1 MNQYQTPLNS
11 QQSRYQ
17 NNQNNNTT
25 QTNRNAQYLNDYRF
39 FSFESTGPEQKPV
52 MEYQTPK
59 KIQPY
64 VPVKIN
70 SFGPKTNT
78 ENKPTNVTLPIQQ
91 IQQPQKQ
98 TTNDMSLNDIFTDKN
113 GIPTMP
119 ESDGCGLFQP
129 ETERNIENKVQP
141 PLQPNPKEQTIDS
154 LNDINTTDDFQI
166 DSIPMNEGNE
176 EKIITEYDDKY
187 EEKLKEFQSQGINE
201 PKEEIKTVKQDEV
214 NKETVTPP
222 ILPKPENM
230 TPLQRKRWEEEERK
244 RLFQINP
251 YSQQGPTTIPLKG
264 IILKESCDIKVP
276 IVHRQGTYQLINQH
290 LCKLGYEPQ
299 QASDL
304 AMKEEIFIS
313 SCSNDYHSF
322 LLNRHRRFKILGI
335 EVSKS
340 STSNHQNAS
349 KVVKKN

>member
-11 QQSRYQ
+11 QQTEYQ
-17 NNQNNNTT
+17 NNNITQPKRNT
-25 QTNRNAQYLNDYRF
+25 QYLNDYRF
-39 FSFESTGPEQKPV
+39 FSFEFTGTEQRPV

-70 SFGPKTNT
+70 SFIPKTNT
-78 ENKPTNVTLPIQQ
+78 ENKPTNIALPVQQ
-91 IQQPQKQ
+91 VQQPQKQ
-98 TTNDMSLNDIFTDKN
+98 TMNDITFNDIFTDKN
-113 GIPTMP
+113 GVPTMP

-129 ETERNIENKVQP
+129 ETERNVEKEIKP
-141 PLQPNPKEQTIDS
+141 SSQPNQKEQVIGS
-154 LNDINTTDDFQI
+154 SNEISATDDFQI

-176 EKIITEYDDKY
+176 EEIATEYDDKY

-201 PKEEIKTVKQDEV
+201 PKEEIKSVKQEEV
-214 NKETVTPP
+214 SKETVTPP
-222 ILPKPENM
+222 TLPKPENM

-251 YSQQGPTTIPLKG
+251 YSQQGLSTIPLKG
-264 IILKESCDIKVP
+264 IIIKENCDIKVP
-276 IVHRQGTYQLINQH
+276 IVHRQGTYQLVNQH

-335 EVSKS
+335 EVPKS
-340 STSNHQNAS
+340 TTPNHQIAS